1 MRRALLVTAAVL
13 AAVIFFALA
22 TLPPSPVPVDT
33 SGFDQDLARRTVR
46 GAYHVH
52 TTRSD
57 GAWDK
62 AAIAAAADRAGLKFV
77 IFTDHGDGTAPPDP
91 PAYVSGVLCID
102 GVEISTNGGHYVALG
117 MRAAPYPLGGEPSA
131 VVEDVAR
138 LGGFGI
144 AAHPDSPKTSL
155 AWTDW
160 DAPLDGLEW
169 LSADSEWRDE
179 TRAALVRTFFSY
191 LYRPAP
197 ALATLLDRPVATLK
211 RWDELTA
218 HRPVVALAA
227 HDAHGGI
234 GRGYE
239 EDGRRK
245 PTMGHVPSYE
255 SSFRT
260 FSDSVILD
268 SPPSGDAA
276 ADAREVVDAIRHG
289 RVFTVVDAIASP
301 GLVDL
306 RAGQG
311 ALSIRATLPRGARVV
326 SVANGREAEVNDSG
340 EGEIVVQAEPA
351 TSVMRVEVRT
361 PDAPGTPPIPWLVTN
376 PVYFSPPAAEP
387 VGPLTPVSGVPLD
400 GGVSW
405 HVEKDPNSAARLESA
420 DRHTLRYTLAAGART
435 SQFVAL
441 AADMKGQLAGAR
453 SILFVVSAERPARL
467 SVQLRFPQG
476 GGERWG
482 SSTYVDTT
490 SRDAAVPFDRM
501 RPLDRQAGA
510 IPDPAGAASLLFVVD
525 LTNARPG
532 DSNAFTIGSIRKAG
546 S

>member
-276 ADAREVVDAIRHG
+276 ADTREVVDAIRHG

-482 SSTYVDTT
+482 SSTYVDAT

>member
-22 TLPPSPVPVDT
+22 TLPPSPVPVDA

-91 PAYVSGVLCID
+91 PAYLSGVLCID

-160 DAPLDGLEW
+160 DAPVDGLEW

-245 PTMGHVPSYE
+245 PTIGHVPSYE

-301 GLVDL
+301 GFVDL

-326 SVANGREAEVNDSG
+326 SVANGREAEVNDAG
-340 EGEIVVQAEPA
+340 EGEMVVQAEPA

-387 VGPLTPVSGVPLD
+387 VGPFSPVTGVPFD
-400 GGVSW
+400 RGVSW
-405 HVEKDPNSAARLESA
+405 HVEKDPNSAASLESA

-441 AADMKGQLAGAR
+441 AADVKGQLAGAR
-453 SILFVVSAERPARL
+453 SILFVVSGERPSRL

-490 SRDAAVPFDRM
+490 SRDVAVPFDRM

>member
-482 SSTYVDTT
+482 SSTYVDAT

>member
-301 GLVDL
+301 GFVDL

-482 SSTYVDTT
+482 SSTYVDAT

>member
-22 TLPPSPVPVDT
+22 TLPPSPVPVDA
-33 SGFDQDLARRTVR
+33 SAFDRDLARRTIR

-117 MRAAPYPLGGEPSA
+117 MRPAPYPLGGEPSA

-144 AAHPDSPKTSL
+144 AAHPDSPKASL

-160 DAPLDGLEW
+160 DAPVDGLEW

-191 LYRPAP
+191 LYRPGP

-245 PTMGHVPSYE
+245 PTIGHVPSYE

-301 GLVDL
+301 GFVDL
-306 RAGQG
+306 RAGHG

-326 SVANGREAEVNDSG
+326 SVANGREAEVNDAG
-340 EGEIVVQAEPA
+340 EGEMVVHAEPA
-351 TSVMRVEVRT
+351 TGVMRVEVRT

-376 PVYFSPPAAEP
+376 PVYFSPPAAAP
-387 VGPLTPVSGVPLD
+387 VGPLTPVTGVPFD

-405 HVEKDPNSAARLESA
+405 HVEKDPNSAASLESA
-420 DRHTLRYTLAAGART
+420 GRHTLRYTLAAGART

-441 AADMKGQLAGAR
+441 AADVKGQLAGAR
-453 SILFVVSAERPARL
+453 SILFVVSAERPSRL
-467 SVQLRFPQG
+467 AVQLRFPQG

-490 SRDAAVPFDRM
+490 SRDVAVRFDRM

-510 IPDPAGAASLLFVVD
+510 IPDPAGASSLLFVVD

-532 DSNAFTIGSIRKAG
+532 DSNAFTIGSLRKAG

>member
-22 TLPPSPVPVDT
+22 TLPPAPVSVDV
-33 SGFDQDLARRTVR
+33 SGFDQDLVRRTTR

-62 AAIAAAADRAGLKFV
+62 AAIAAAAARAGLKFV
-77 IFTDHGDGTAPPDP
+77 IFTDHGDGMAAPDP

-117 MRAAPYPLGGEPSA
+117 MRPAPYPLGGEPAA

-144 AAHPDSPKTSL
+144 AAHPDSPKASL
-155 AWTDW
+155 AWADW
-160 DAPLDGLEW
+160 EAPIDGLEW

-179 TRAALVRTFFSY
+179 SRATLVRTSFSY
-191 LYRPAP
+191 LFRPGP
-197 ALATLLDRPVATLK
+197 ALASMLDRPVATLK
-211 RWDELTA
+211 RWDDLA
-218 HRPVVALAA
+218 GRRRVVALAA

-245 PTMGHVPSYE
+245 PTLGHVPSYE

-268 SPPSGDAA
+268 SPLSGDAA
-276 ADAREVVDAIRHG
+276 ADARHVVEAIRQG
-289 RVFTVVDAIASP
+289 RVFSVVDAIASP
-301 GLVDL
+301 GFVDL

-311 ALSIRATLPRGARVV
+311 AVSIRATLPVAARVV
-326 SVANGREAEVNDSG
+326 AIADGREAQVHESG
-340 EGEIVVQAEPA
+340 EGEMSLRPDPA
-351 TSVMRVEVRT
+351 TSVLRVEVRT
-361 PDAPGTPPIPWLVTN
+361 ADAPGAPPVPWLVTN
-376 PVYFSPPAAEP
+376 PVYFSPPAMKSPSPA
-387 VGPLTPVSGVPLD
+387 TPVHTQPFD
-400 GGVSW
+400 GGGSW
-405 HVEKDPNSAARLESA
+405 HVEKDPNSTARLAS
-420 DRHTLRYTLAAGART
+420 DRQSLRYTVAAGARN

-441 AADMKGQLAGAR
+441 AADVKGQLAGAR
-453 SILFVVSAERPARL
+453 SLLFVASAERPSRV
-467 SVQLRFPQG
+467 SVQLRYPQG

-482 SSTYVDTT
+482 SSAYL
-490 SRDAAVPFDRM
+490 DATPREVLLPLDRM
-501 RPLDRQAGA
+501 RPLDHQAGA
-510 IPDPAGAASLLFVVD
+510 LPDPGRAASLLFVVD

-532 DSNAFTIGSIRKAG
+532 DSNAFTIAHIRKAE
-546 S
+546 